1 MYNNKLTE
9 AYYTNCEKIGE
20 QFQLIQVLIQNLL
33 MTSPRCSWEFWRR
46 WDPFYNDRKVHV
58 VHKSIH
64 KKKMQ
69 SPMLMIKS
77 SDQTQLIGNARG
89 VLPQSIQSIDQR
101 MHQTFQNPG
110 RSLFE
115 RKDSPN
121 MRSIG
126 TGPRLYRLRL
136 ANRYSEQ
143 SKGIF
148 FRHDNSVHEWD
159 QNAIFFRLHWHP
171 EHSTEKI
178 NKLRFR
184 RFGISK
190 FTITYIGSTTTS
202 LYRILA
208 LTNIIQAIYGII
220 YLYENSV
227 V

>member
-1 MYNNKLTE
+1 MVCFPKVYGSSIRGCIRPSRTRADPYLRERIHRICLELT
-9 AYYTNCEKIGE
+9 
-20 QFQLIQVLIQNLL
+20 
-33 MTSPRCSWEFWRR
+33 MTR
-46 WDPFYNDRKVHV
+46 
-58 VHKSIH
+58 
-64 KKKMQ
+64 
-69 SPMLMIKS
+69 S
-77 SDQTQLIGNARG
+77 S
-89 VLPQSIQSIDQR
+89 
-101 MHQTFQNPG
+101 
-110 RSLFE
+110 
-115 RKDSPN
+115 

-143 SKGIF
+143 SKGILLNTITVYMNEIRTQF
-148 FRHDNSVHEWD
+148 FFGCTDTLSTHC
-159 QNAIFFRLHWHP
+159 
-171 EHSTEKI
+171 HSTEKI

-208 LTNIIQAIYGII
+208 LTNIILAIYGII